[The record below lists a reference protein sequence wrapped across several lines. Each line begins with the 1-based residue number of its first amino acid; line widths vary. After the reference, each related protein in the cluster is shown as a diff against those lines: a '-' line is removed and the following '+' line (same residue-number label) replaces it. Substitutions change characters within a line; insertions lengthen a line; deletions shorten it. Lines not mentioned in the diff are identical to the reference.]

1 MDVFTRKPQAII
13 AAVPP
18 ITSELGVDAKAGVEE
33 RSQALIRGI
42 EHIAPTHVLWLPSST
57 LKQVI
62 EHVERRAG
70 EGAYVSLPLTREE
83 EGIGIAGGLTL
94 GGAKPLLI
102 VQDNG
107 IGNALTALTT
117 FAQPYHLPMLLIVS
131 QRGGLNEYN
140 SMIHT
145 LCERVDDIVDASDL
159 RFFKLDERVPTERWA
174 TTVAAAWEHAQMTHR
189 PVLLLC
195 NLLY

>member
-1 MDVFTRKPQAII
+1 
-13 AAVPP
+13 VPP
-18 ITSELGVDAKAGVEE
+18 ITSALGVDAKADAEA
-33 RSQALIRGI
+33 RSHALIAGI
-42 EHIAPTHVLWLPSST
+42 EHIAPSHVIWLPSST
-57 LKQVI
+57 LKTI
-62 EHVERRAG
+62 LEHVERRAG
-70 EGAYVSLPLTREE
+70 EGAYQAFPITREE
-83 EGIGIAGGLTL
+83 EGIGIAGGLAL

-117 FAQPYHLPMLLIVS
+117 FAQPYHLPLLIVVS

-145 LCERVDDIVDASDL
+145 LCERVDEIVEAAGL
-159 RFFKLDERVPTERWA
+159 RSFKLDERIPVERWA
-174 TTVAAAWEHAQMTHR
+174 TTLVAAWEHAYMTHR
-189 PVLLLC
+189 PVILLT

>member
-1 MDVFTRKPQAII
+1 M
-13 AAVPP
+13 PP
-18 ITSELGVDAKAGVEE
+18 ITTALGVDTKAVVDG
-33 RSQALIRGI
+33 RSRALIEAI

-57 LKQVI
+57 LKVVI
-62 EHVERRAG
+62 DHVEQRAQ
-70 EGAYVSLPLTREE
+70 EGTYLSVPLTREE
-83 EGIGIAGGLTL
+83 EGIGIAGGLFL

-107 IGNALTALTT
+107 VGNALTALTT
-117 FAQPYHLPMLLIVS
+117 FSQPYHLPLLMIVS

-145 LCERVDDIVDASDL
+145 LTERVDEIVHAAGL
-159 RFFKLDERVPTERWA
+159 RFFKLDEKIPVERWA
-174 TTVAAAWEHAQMTHR
+174 TSTVAAWEHAYMTHR
-189 PVLLLC
+189 PVMLLC

>member
-1 MDVFTRKPQAII
+1 M
-13 AAVPP
+13 PP
-18 ITSELGVDAKAGVEE
+18 VTSALGIDPKTIVEE

-42 EHIAPTHVLWLPSST
+42 DHIAPTHILWLPSST
-57 LKQVI
+57 LKGVI
-62 EHVERRAG
+62 DHVERRAQA
-70 EGAYVSLPLTREE
+70 GAYISMPLTREE
-83 EGIGIAGGLTL
+83 EGIGIAGGLVL
-94 GGAKPLLI
+94 GGAKPLLV

-117 FAQPYHLPMLLIVS
+117 FAQPYHLPLLMIVS

-140 SMIHT
+140 SMIHMLT
-145 LCERVDDIVDASDL
+145 ERVDEIVDAADL
-159 RFFKLDERVPTERWA
+159 RSFKLDERVPVDRWA
-174 TTVAAAWEHAQMTHR
+174 TTTVAAWEHAYMTHR

>member
-1 MDVFTRKPQAII
+1 
-13 AAVPP
+13 VPP
-18 ITSELGVDAKAGVEE
+18 VTTALGVDTPAETAARTRAIVE
-33 RSQALIRGI
+33 AI
-42 EHIAPTHVLWLPSST
+42 EHLAPTHVLWLPSRT
-57 LKQVI
+57 LKGVI

-70 EGAYVSLPLTREE
+70 EGAYVSFPVTREE

-94 GGAKPLLI
+94 AGARPLLV

-107 IGNALTALTT
+107 LGNALTALTT
-117 FAQPYHLPMLLIVS
+117 FAQPYHLPLLLIVS

-145 LCERVDDIVDASDL
+145 LCERVDEIVAAAGL
-159 RFFKLDERVPTERWA
+159 RAFKLDERVPVSRWA
-174 TTVAAAWEHAQMTHR
+174 TTVVAAWEHAHMTHR

>member
-1 MDVFTRKPQAII
+1 
-13 AAVPP
+13 VPP
-18 ITSELGVDAKAGVEE
+18 VTTALGLDTPAEVAA
-33 RSQALIRGI
+33 RASALIEGI

-57 LKQVI
+57 LKGI
-62 EHVERRAG
+62 LEHVERRAV
-70 EGAYVSLPLTREE
+70 EGACVSFPLTREE
-83 EGIGIAGGLTL
+83 EGIGIAGGLAL
-94 GGAKPLLI
+94 AGARPLLI

-107 IGNALTALTT
+107 LGNALTALTT
-117 FAQPYHLPMLLIVS
+117 FAQPYHLPLLLIVS

-145 LCERVDDIVDASDL
+145 LCERVDDLVEAAGL
-159 RFFKLDERVPTERWA
+159 RAFKLDERIPFSRWA
-174 TTVAAAWEHAQMTHR
+174 PATVAAWEHAQMTHR

>member
-1 MDVFTRKPQAII
+1 M
-13 AAVPP
+13 PP
-18 ITSELGVDAKAGVEE
+18 ITGALGLDTRAVVEE

-42 EHIAPTHVLWLPSST
+42 DHLGATHVLWLPSST
-57 LKQVI
+57 LKRVI
-62 EHVERRAG
+62 DHVERRAR

-83 EGIGIAGGLTL
+83 EGVGIAGGLVL
-94 GGAKPLLI
+94 GGAKPLLV

-117 FAQPYHLPMLLIVS
+117 FPQAYHIPLLLIVS

-145 LCERVDDIVDASDL
+145 LCERVDDILEAADL
-159 RFFKLDERVPTERWA
+159 RTFKLDESVPADRWA
-174 TTVAAAWEHAQMTHR
+174 TTIVAAWEHAAMTHR
-189 PVLLLC
+189 PVIVLV